1 MLRPQQHRGIMKIVV
16 LALAASLLAGF
27 GLQRQTVRVNP
38 PIAQVG
44 VDGPT
49 IAIGTIADG
58 RQPATKIKLDQ
69 AGQASN
75 VGGMEQG

>member
-1 MLRPQQHRGIMKIVV
+1 MQRRPRGF
-16 LALAASLLAGF
+16 A
-27 GLQRQTVRVNP
+27 RVNS

-49 IAIGTIADG
+49 IAIGTIADD

-69 AGQASN
+69 AEQASN